1 MPVLQ
6 QLGKFGLQLDFYNEY
21 PEIQF
26 SIQFVVRDPEMNKT
40 NIFVLNT
47 KLVHDADTNIRVL
60 FSVCS
65 NVSRGEWRFSLI
77 LLTLHLLRC

>member
-1 MPVLQ
+1 M
-6 QLGKFGLQLDFYNEY
+6 FGLQLDSFYNEY

-40 NIFVLNT
+40 NIFVVNT
-47 KLVHDADTNIRVL
+47 KLVHADINIRVL

-77 LLTLHLLRC
+77 LLSLHLLRC